1 MPAPLR
7 AGFSPG
13 LRHILLAGLIIV
25 ATPAAQAVTCT
36 WNSAIAAD
44 WHVPSN
50 WSGCAAGGG
59 APAGTPGPADRAVFP
74 TATGKATIIPQ
85 FITIAELDMA
95 PGSELGLVEAQ
106 TDIRQLTITSSAT
119 LSGATLNGAL
129 PPPGGPSPA
138 YLSLQLPEGSTLSFT
153 GTNLLRRAII
163 TNAGNATF
171 SGGAGVRLNLDVN
184 GNYTNAPVGNTTVLG
199 AYVFGYS
206 TSGAIYNQGNWIHQ
220 GPGLVAVERSGA
232 SGGQFSSTGMLEL
245 RSGTFSFFTPSPG
258 FQGGF
263 NGSLRLVDGV
273 LNTGSHTVGLSS
285 GKVLSGSGT
294 IIGAVTVS
302 GGASPGVLDPH
313 APSGEPI
320 GTLNFVGDVSIAGAE
335 LILDVSGPALAQHD
349 RMSISGS
356 VQWNRVYPRVRMN
369 DGYAPGID
377 TTIPIATHAS
387 VLNANTPVHGRVLS
401 DYPLSLAL
409 RVAPTVTDLRVV
421 PTLTL
426 TDTAVSEGNSGTQV
440 MNVAATLSA
449 PSSEIVSFVYT
460 TSAGTAVTLAAG
472 GNPADYVHTGGTVT
486 FTPGMVLRQMPV
498 TINGDSAVEA
508 DEGFVLVTA
517 DSPFEPALKNASFG
531 NNRKFTASV
540 EGRIV
545 NDDGP
550 PGARYLLIGKSANLN
565 TPTGQISFVRRYTTQ
580 GVAVDGWATLMQN
593 SFQFVAT
600 GFCRAPD
607 GDVLSTRFS
616 DSQGPIRMSQ
626 SGAVRDNDP
635 GGFIGGDESCAFDQA
650 GNAWIG
656 EAVGS
661 IATTVPLKY
670 IAADGRV
677 LKTLQLP
684 VGERGADWI
693 ELDANQCTLYYT
705 SEDSDVRRFDVCTEQ
720 VLPHFATALEAPCY
734 ALRQLPNHEM
744 MVTCRNRI
752 YRYDQN
758 GSFIREY
765 TKESLGESDVNG
777 LYAIHL
783 DPDGQTFWTG
793 GVVSGRVVRARIDD
807 GSVVTS
813 FTTGTGGV
821 NGLLIQD
828 EFIAGISLVLF
839 KDGFE

>member
-1 MPAPLR
+1 MTHPIKRNLKLVTA
-7 AGFSPG
+7 
-13 LRHILLAGLIIV
+13 LALIV
-25 ATPAAQAVTCT
+25 CSTASSAVTCT
-36 WNSAIAAD
+36 WQSAIAAD
-44 WHVPSN
+44 WHVPGN
-50 WSGCAAGGG
+50 WSGCAAGNG
-59 APAGTPGPADRAVFP
+59 APAGTPGPADRVVFP
-74 TATGKATIIPQ
+74 SATGKATIVPQ

-106 TDIRQLTITSSAT
+106 TDVRQLTITGSAV

-171 SGGAGVRLNLDVN
+171 NGGAGVRLNLDVN
-184 GNYTNAPVGNTTVLG
+184 GNYTNAPTGTTTVLG

-206 TSGAIYNQGNWIHQ
+206 TSGAIYNQGSWIQQ

-232 SGGQFSSTGMLEL
+232 NGGQFSSTGMLEL

-263 NGSLRLVDGV
+263 SGSLRLVDGV
-273 LNTGSHTVGLSS
+273 LNTGSHTIGLSS

-302 GGASPGVLDPH
+302 GGASPGVLDPQ
-313 APSGEPI
+313 APNGDPI
-320 GTLNFVGDVSIAGAE
+320 GVLNFVGDVSFSGAE

-349 RMSISGS
+349 RMTISGS
-356 VQWNRVYPRVRMN
+356 VQWNRVSPRVRIN

-387 VLNANTPVHGRVLS
+387 VLNANTPVHGRLLS

-426 TDTAVSEGNSGTQV
+426 TDTSVSEGNSGTQV
-440 MNVAATLSA
+440 MNIAATLSA
-449 PSSEIVSFVYT
+449 PSSEIVSFVYNT
-460 TSAGTAVTLAAG
+460 FAGTAVTLAAG
-472 GNPADYVHTGGTVT
+472 GNPADYSNTSGTVT
-486 FTPGMVLRQMPV
+486 FTPGMVLHQIPV
-498 TINGDSAVEA
+498 TIRGDTAVEA
-508 DEGFVLVTA
+508 DEGFSLVTA
-517 DSPFEPALKNASFG
+517 DNPFEPTLKNASFG

-540 EGRIV
+540 EGLII

-550 PGARYLLIGKSANLN
+550 PGTRYLLIGKSANLS
-565 TPTGQISFVRRYTTQ
+565 TPTGQISFVRRYTTA

-593 SFQFVAT
+593 AFGFVAT

-607 GDVLSTRFS
+607 GDVLSTRFN

-626 SGAVRDNDP
+626 SGTVLDDDV
-635 GGFIGGDESCAFDQA
+635 GGFVGGDESCAFDQA

-656 EAVGS
+656 EAVSPAVAVGS
-661 IATTVPLKY
+661 LRYVAG
-670 IAADGRV
+670 DGR
-677 LKTLQLP
+677 LLRTLQVP
-684 VGERGADWI
+684 VGERGTDWI

-720 VLPHFATALEAPCY
+720 AMPYFATGLEAPCY
-734 ALRQLPNHEM
+734 ALRQLPNAEL
-744 MVTCRNRI
+744 MVACRNRI

-758 GSFIREY
+758 GVFIREY
-765 TKESLGESDVNG
+765 TRESLGETDVNG

-783 DPDGQTFWTG
+783 DPDGETFWSG
-793 GVVSGRVVRARIDD
+793 GVISGRVVRARIDD

-828 EFIAGISLVLF
+828 EFVAGISLVLF
-839 KDGFE
+839 KNGFEP